1 MIINGRVITGIYR
14 WVSSNRDFTQGDIV
28 LYNSTL
34 YIAKTNVPNGTS
46 APDEAKDYYEIYPG
60 IGKYASVDEF
70 LNYVDTGDAA
80 NDKYISVNSL
90 PLILN
95 HYLTGVNEK
104 GIIEDLEYNSQETG
118 GDISRTDADSIIKD
132 NLINHAIYTVTRNLE
147 GLPLNVYSKEYVV
160 GQPDKLIL
168 KQYTY
173 YQKMFQGSSE
183 QQIHRMRVQEL
194 IDHTQ
199 YMVWYR
205 SVDLD
210 SDNPI
215 PTPWKSIT
223 LNMTHVHDR
232 IMDLVQDYKDRI
244 NALQGVINDLRR
256 NFKYR
261 VMDTGLGSN
270 TYSIPLNYIDKV
282 RLTAEIRWLD
292 PEAAG
297 FYRKTEI
304 TIDLSSNIEKY
315 KSDDIYIKVDKYNI
329 SLYSDPEFNTPHP
342 TAIFD
347 NIYIHEYYA

>member
-14 WVSSNRDFTQGDIV
+14 WESGKEYTQGDIL
-28 LYNSTL
+28 LYESSL
-34 YIAKTNVPNGTS
+34 YIVNTKYQSSDPPS
-46 APDEAKDYYEIYPG
+46 KDKRCEIYPG
-60 IGKYASVDEF
+60 ISKYASVDEF
-70 LNYVDTGDAA
+70 LNYVDTEDAA

-104 GIIEDLEYNSQETG
+104 GIIEDLEYNSQEIT

-132 NLINHAIYTVTRNLE
+132 DLINHAIYTVTRNLE
-147 GLPLNVYSKEYVV
+147 GLPLNVYSREYVV

-173 YQKMFQGSSE
+173 HQKLHQGESE
-183 QQIHRMRVQEL
+183 QKTHRMRVQEL

-205 SVDLD
+205 SYDMD
-210 SDNPI
+210 SGEN

-256 NFKYR
+256 NFKFR

-270 TYSIPLNYIDKV
+270 TYSIPLNYIDRV

-292 PEAAG
+292 TEASG

-315 KSDDIYIKVDKYNI
+315 KSDDIYIKVDKYSI
-329 SLYSDPEFNTPHP
+329 SLYSDSDLTTPHP

>member
-1 MIINGRVITGIYR
+1 MIINGREITGIFR
-14 WVSSNRDFTQGDIV
+14 WNSQRVYTQGDIV

-34 YIAKTNVPNGTS
+34 YIAKTEVSNGE
-46 APDEAKDYYEIYPG
+46 APDSGTGKYEIYPG
-60 IGKYASVDEF
+60 ISKYATVDEF
-70 LNYVDTGDAA
+70 LDYTNTRDAA

-104 GIIEDLEYNSQETG
+104 GIIEDLEYNSQETE
-118 GDISRTDADSIIKD
+118 GDISRSDARSIIKD
-132 NLINHAIYTVTRNLE
+132 EFINHAIYSVTRNFE
-147 GLPLNVYSKEYVV
+147 DLPLNVYSKEYVV

-173 YQKMFQGSSE
+173 YQETYEGSE
-183 QQIHRMRVQEL
+183 LELHRMRVQEL

-205 SVDLD
+205 SYDM
-210 SDNPI
+210 DNPNNI
-215 PTPWKSIT
+215 DPTPWKSIT

-244 NALQGVINDLRR
+244 NALQGVINELRR
-256 NFKYR
+256 NFKFR
-261 VMDTGLGSN
+261 VMDSGLGLN

-282 RLTAEIRWLD
+282 RLTAEIKWLD
-292 PEAAG
+292 TEASG

-304 TIDLSSNIEKY
+304 TIDLSSGIEKY
-315 KSDDIYIKVDKYNI
+315 KSDEIYIKVDKYSI
-329 SLYSDPEFNTPHP
+329 SLYSDPEFTTPHP
-342 TAIFD
+342 TATFD